1 MDKNNLEPFLKW
13 GLESDKNKKKAI
25 KTACS
30 IISIL
35 SQYDKK
41 DLSEKELKKIIGGI
55 ETGGAECTCG
65 RSDCPTCGSSQR

>member
-1 MDKNNLEPFLKW
+1 MDKSNLEPFLKW
-13 GLESDKNKKKAI
+13 GLENDENKKKAI
-25 KTACS
+25 KAACS

-55 ETGGAECTCG
+55 EELSIACSCG
-65 RSDCPTCGSSQR
+65 RADCPTCGNKLS